1 MTVAP
6 SGGSDHEPYTALL
19 SDRPRRHFEIGSR
32 LFHEGEPPVLAFFI
46 HHGLV
51 KLVKTAEDGTESLIE
66 FRGPGAVVG
75 ERSVMDRLPRMTSAV
90 AAVPT
95 SVTPVS
101 ADQLLA
107 QVRSDAELALT
118 MLTTFSAVIRRV
130 VAHML
135 DLRVGEAESLVAT
148 RLMQLVGDPAF
159 ESIRLDRDG
168 TIEIEMPMSQEE
180 LASWAGVSHRSATS
194 VLQGFRDDGLISTS
208 RYRLE
213 IRDPAELAKRCVA
226 AT

>member
-1 MTVAP
+1 
-6 SGGSDHEPYTALL
+6 
-19 SDRPRRHFEIGSR
+19 
-32 LFHEGEPPVLAFFI
+32 LA
-46 HHGLV
+46 HVCG
-51 KLVKTAEDGTESLIE
+51 
-66 FRGPGAVVG
+66 
-75 ERSVMDRLPRMTSAV
+75 
-90 AAVPT
+90 
-95 SVTPVS
+95 
-101 ADQLLA
+101 
-107 QVRSDAELALT
+107 DAELALT
-118 MLTTFSAVIRRV
+118 MLATFSAVVRRA

-135 DLRVGEAESLVAT
+135 DLRVGDAESLVAT

-194 VLQGFRDDGLISTS
+194 VLQSFRDDGLISTS
-208 RYRLE
+208 RYHLE